1 MLHLVKPLFIL
12 KHLFN
17 DFLWDIPSK
26 EKKLYLTFDDGPHGE
41 LTPWIIDLLSKYHAK
56 ATFFLVGKNA
66 LKHPNLHQL
75 YLKNGHR
82 LGNHTFQ
89 HLKAWSNKK
98 TDHLDDIAKCA
109 KIVESDLFRPPHGQV
124 KLSAIKEI
132 KKKYRIVMW
141 DVLSWDFDEKIEAE
155 ECLLNVTENA
165 KEGSIIVFHENEKA
179 KKNLQYALPKIL
191 EYYSKLGYTF
201 EAIPK
206 R

>member
-1 MLHLVKPLFIL
+1 MLHLVKPPFIL

-17 DFLWDIPSK
+17 GFLWDIPSK
-26 EKKLYLTFDDGPHGE
+26 EKKLYLTFDDGPHSE
-41 LTPWIIDLLSKYHAK
+41 LTPWIINLLNKYHAK

-66 LKHPNLHQL
+66 LKYPDLYQL

-98 TDHLDDIAKCA
+98 TEHLNDIAKCA

-124 KLSAIKEI
+124 KLTAIKEI

-141 DVLSWDFDEKIEAE
+141 DVLSWDFDEKIEAK

-179 KKNLQYALPKIL
+179 KKNLQYALPEIL
-191 EYYSKLGYTF
+191 EHFSKLGYTF
-201 EAIPK
+201 EAIP
-206 R
+206 

>member
-1 MLHLVKPLFIL
+1 MAFFGI
-12 KHLFN
+12 
-17 DFLWDIPSK
+17 FLP
-26 EKKLYLTFDDGPHGE
+26 KKKIYLTFDDGPHGE
-41 LTPWIIDLLSKYHAK
+41 LTPWVIDLLNKYHAK
-56 ATFFLVGKNA
+56 ATFFIIGKNA
-66 LKHPNLHQL
+66 LKYPDLHQL

-89 HLKAWSNKK
+89 HLKSWRNKK
-98 TDHLDDIAKCA
+98 KDHLNDIAKCA

-191 EYYSKLGYTF
+191 EHFSKLGYTF
-201 EAIPK
+201 EAIP
-206 R
+206 